1 MRVFEHVGLQPED
14 VVAVALPPGPEWL
27 DIVAGTWE
35 AGAAVFPVDHRMLA
49 AEARALLDRAR
60 PTVLLD
66 GRGPRRVH
74 GVAAEPQVAL
84 VVHTSGTDGA
94 PKLVEFDRRA
104 IDAAVASSALALLA
118 TPEDA
123 WICCLPLAHAG
134 GLLVLLRGLLLG
146 APVRV
151 HRAFDPAAV
160 AAETDAAFVSIVP
173 TMLVRLLEHR
183 ADLSH
188 LRAILVGGAHLSP
201 TVRGSAE
208 RAGGHVIETYGLT
221 ESCAGVVYDGRPLP
235 GTEMRINTE
244 GGIELRGPTLMLGYR
259 FDPVG
264 TAAAFTEDGWLKPGD
279 AGEIDAEGRL
289 HVVGRADELINTG
302 GENVWPDE
310 VESALRGH
318 PKIAEIAVGGRLDH
332 EWGQRVVAWVVPTN
346 TADPPTLEEI
356 RAFAST
362 SIARHKAPREIVVV
376 RELPHT
382 FSGKIR
388 RTALR
393 DGGPSSPDLE

>member
-1 MRVFEHVGLQPED
+1 MIVAHRRDWNVIGVHHIAFAHGDDSTCEEALAALLRCEPSVERAPGFVERMYPVGDAYVQTLEPTGEG
-14 VVAVALPPGPEWL
+14 VVASFI
-27 DIVAGTWE
+27 DK
-35 AGAAVFPVDHRMLA
+35 
-49 AEARALLDRAR
+49 
-60 PTVLLD
+60 
-66 GRGPRRVH
+66 RGPALH
-74 GVAAEPQVAL
+74 HVAFSV
-84 VVHTSGTDGA
+84 D
-94 PKLVEFDRRA
+94 A

-318 PKIAEIAVGGRLDH
+318 PKIAEIVRRNCAKHGIRYTAQPSLRAALRSHFLHLRTMGRL
-332 EWGQRVVAWVVPTN
+332 GMPA
-346 TADPPTLEEI
+346 EI
-356 RAFAST
+356 
-362 SIARHKAPREIVVV
+362 EM
-376 RELPHT
+376 
-382 FSGKIR
+382 G
-388 RTALR
+388 
-393 DGGPSSPDLE
+393 